1 MARSSSVDSFP
12 CYVAESAVVSVT
24 AENSRATPTATLVLR
39 IAGLTMTRFIAHS
52 TRLGSIVL
60 LLIGCSLE
68 STQPSASNSPAAQ
81 SGGKSSSAKS
91 DSSNESG
98 GADTDGAD
106 SGGRE
111 NGGTSATGRSSTK
124 TAASSTG
131 GAHSSGGAS
140 AKSSAAS
147 KSAGGSLAISGSVA
161 KGGNA
166 ASGSGTGGT
175 GGIVVSST
183 HAELC
188 AWEQGPS
195 ATNGGLTCYWFS
207 QGTSKDE
214 KTCPGGYK
222 TYCGYCGSETGE
234 KPQSGQI
241 WCPINHI
248 VSTVQNIATPHFVAI
263 PPGPLG
269 QGKNCGACVEVT
281 YRNRSIVATVID
293 SCPSCLNDEHIDLSL
308 SAAKALGMNEMI
320 GQVESGVTWR
330 IVGCPTTSDIVVGFN
345 GGYKG
350 QVYFQNA
357 AFPIASAKS
366 GNTEASVNTG
376 FWDFGKEMGGQEV
389 TLTDVMGHTITA
401 TIPADGGP
409 LGAQFD
415 LTCQ

>member
-1 MARSSSVDSFP
+1 MRS
-12 CYVAESAVVSVT
+12 
-24 AENSRATPTATLVLR
+24 
-39 IAGLTMTRFIAHS
+39 FIAYS
-52 TRLGSIVL
+52 TRLTSL
-60 LLIGCSLE
+60 ACFLMACSPE
-68 STQPSASNSPAAQ
+68 STPPSAGNPAAQ
-81 SGGKSSSAKS
+81 SGGTKSSSTT
-91 DSSNESG
+91 SSTPNQNG
-98 GADTDGAD
+98 GAENGGAEN
-106 SGGRE
+106 GGE
-111 NGGTSATGRSSTK
+111 DNGGTSATSRTSSK
-124 TAASSTG
+124 TSSSSTG
-131 GAHSSGGAS
+131 GARTSGGAS
-140 AKSSAAS
+140 AKSSTAT
-147 KSAGGSLAISGSVA
+147 KSVGGGSAVSSSVA
-161 KGGNA
+161 KGGA
-166 ASGSGTGGT
+166 AGSVSGIGGASGASGSSA
-175 GGIVVSST
+175 VST
-183 HAELC
+183 TPEVC

-234 KPQSGQI
+234 KPQEGQV
-241 WCPINHI
+241 WCPINDI
-248 VSTVQNIATPHFVAI
+248 VSTVENIATPHFVAI

-281 YRNRSIVATVID
+281 YRNRTIVATIID

-320 GQVESGVTWR
+320 GQVESGVKWR

-345 GGYKG
+345 GGYQG

-366 GNTEASVNTG
+366 GTAEASVNTG

-389 TLTDVMGHTITA
+389 TLTDVMGHTVTA
-401 TIPADGGP
+401 TIPADGGS
-409 LGAQFD
+409 LGVQFD